1 MRKVIAGVGIVV
13 LAAGCASGGGG
24 GGEGGGTIQ
33 SSGVAFGPAA
43 AEFQP
48 VLARSYEDAQFAVR
62 GSPVIIGVLTPTVE
76 QGKPVLF
83 TPQYPRFDT
92 DPREFEPGR
101 HRLQARQ
108 RTAADPP
115 RCMGTARPAL
125 SGCRP
130 YLQNYPG
137 VAIPAT
143 SSLSNEYATNGTLLL
158 VTERPIDPYELSE
171 GLIRSVR
178 SRPSL
183 GVALRGSDTSA
194 AQRELTAVLTELLGT
209 ASGKWSAHY
218 QINR

>member
-1 MRKVIAGVGIVV
+1 MRKVIAGVGIVI
-13 LAAGCASGGGG
+13 LAGCASGGGG
-24 GGEGGGTIQ
+24 GEGGGGAIQ
-33 SSGVAFGPAA
+33 SSGVAFGPAS

-48 VLARSYEDAQFAVR
+48 VLARSYEDAQFAVK

-76 QGKPVLF
+76 QSRPVLF

-108 RTAADPP
+108 RNAADQP
-115 RCMGTARPAL
+115 RCQGNARPTL

-143 SSLSNEYATNGTLLL
+143 SSLNDEYATNATLLV
-158 VTERPIDPYELSE
+158 VTERPVDPYELSE
-171 GLIRSVR
+171 GLIRSAR
-178 SRPSL
+178 SRPTL
-183 GVALRGSDTSA
+183 AVALRGSDTAA
-194 AQRELTAVLTELLGT
+194 AQRELTAVLTELLGS
-209 ASGKWSAHY
+209 SGKWAAHY

>member
-1 MRKVIAGVGIVV
+1 MRKVFAGVGIAV

-24 GGEGGGTIQ
+24 GGAVQ

-48 VLARSYEDAQFAVR
+48 ALARSYEDAQIAMR
-62 GSPVIIGVLTPTVE
+62 GSPVIINVLTPIVE
-76 QGKPVLF
+76 QSRPVLF
-83 TPQYPRFDT
+83 TVRYPQYDT

-101 HRLQARQ
+101 HRLLARQ
-108 RTAADPP
+108 RNAADPP
-115 RCMGTARPAL
+115 RCQGSARPTL

-143 SSLSNEYATNGTLLL
+143 SSMSAEYATNATLLI
-158 VTERPIDPYELSE
+158 VTERPVDPYEVAE
-171 GLIRSVR
+171 GLIARAR
-178 SRPSL
+178 SRPTLS
-183 GVALRGSDTSA
+183 VALRGDDTA
-194 AQRELTAVLTELLGT
+194 LAQRELTAVLGELLG
-209 ASGKWSAHY
+209 ASAGRWSAHY